1 MNPGTLIML
10 LKAISVLIATV
21 TPRSLETVLRSHR
34 RL

>member
-1 MNPGTLIML
+1 MNPGTLIM

-21 TPRSLETVLRSHR
+21 TPRSLETFVRSHR

>member
-10 LKAISVLIATV
+10 LKAISVLISTV
-21 TPRSLETVLRSHR
+21 TPRSMEAGVRSHR